1 MRFYLDA
8 NFIVYCIEGTPALK
22 EFCLPRL
29 REVEA
34 HPGGSLL
41 ASRLS
46 RVEVLVKPMRL
57 KDAERTAR
65 FQAFFSSRDIDLVDV
80 SKEIVERAL
89 DLRVK
94 TKVKLVDA
102 LHVATAVEHR
112 ATLFLTGDK
121 EICALGQI
129 ETVSFELIPVD

>member
-1 MRFYLDA
+1 MRLYLDA

-34 HPGGSLL
+34 HPSGSLL

-57 KDAERTAR
+57 KDEARTAR
-65 FQAFFSSRDIDLVDV
+65 FRAFFDSRDVDLVDV
-80 SKEIVERAL
+80 SNEIVERAL
-89 DLRVK
+89 DLRVR
-94 TKVKLVDA
+94 TSMKLVDA
-102 LHVATAVEHR
+102 LHVATAIEHR

-121 EICALGQI
+121 EIGALGRL
-129 ETVSFELIPVD
+129 ETVTFELVPVS